1 MYITKNLH
9 IYVTI
14 PKQDHPI
21 SNQVRNVQFF
31 CIQFSK
37 TNIRIKFQIFI
48 LPLKILTTMI
58 SDQGD
63 KISFFDINQSR
74 FFVCSP
80 SIKKYPMWKNILEQD
95 NNFLCIQIA

>member
-1 MYITKNLH
+1 
-9 IYVTI
+9 
-14 PKQDHPI
+14 
-21 SNQVRNVQFF
+21 
-31 CIQFSK
+31 
-37 TNIRIKFQIFI
+37 
-48 LPLKILTTMI
+48 MI

-80 SIKKYPMWKNILEQD
+80 SIKKYLMWKNILEQD